1 MQKNVFDIYRS
12 AERIA
17 RQLALDGHPERA
29 ETIRA
34 AITGGA
40 TGTEILM
47 RLRWALRQ
55 LSESDAASDE
65 PIAGLDE
72 LLNSIEAKLA

>member
-17 RQLALDGHPERA
+17 RQLALDGRPERA

-34 AITGGA
+34 AISGGA

-47 RLRWALRQ
+47 RLRCALRQ
-55 LSESDAASDE
+55 LTESDTASDE
-65 PIAGLDE
+65 LIAGLDE
-72 LLNSIEAKLA
+72 LLNSIEAKLE